1 MPSPD
6 NGLRE
11 AWELRNAAAETLI
24 KSELQVRHELEAS
37 SVEHLVAL
45 LDSFSPARSPGPEW
59 TRSFEPLIERIWAWC
74 DASTVTA
81 LEAEFRSR
89 GAAWAPVANALGI
102 DHGARVQAQLRAGLA
117 TARLPL
123 FTLG

>member
-1 MPSPD
+1 VSA
-6 NGLRE
+6 LRNS
-11 AWELRNAAAETLI
+11 WELRNAAAETLI
-24 KSELQVRHELEAS
+24 KVELQVREQLES
-37 SVEHLVAL
+37 SSIEQIAAL

-59 TRSFEPLIERIWAWC
+59 TRSFEALIERIWAWC
-74 DASTVTA
+74 DASTVSA

-89 GAAWAPVANALGI
+89 GAAWAPVANAL
-102 DHGARVQAQLRAGLA
+102 DAEHGAKVQSQLRAGLA